1 MSSVILWLQRL
12 QRLQNFAIQ
21 SGSAQS
27 EAGPG
32 WTGLVGRS
40 IRDNNRPARPDALLS
55 IFISHTFSIYKN
67 AALRH
72 ARLCVR
78 AANKLLFCTIRS
90 SHITIVQ
97 MENVR
102 LVRLMFLMGL
112 KIPRKFQVF
121 EKMRIKENSKYS
133 RQWESKYLMEG
144 VNDRMALKRMI
155 FHNFCIMPR
164 GWDRQ
169 ETVAS
174 WCISVS
180 ADKH

>member
-1 MSSVILWLQRL
+1 MSSDFRDCRILQSSPDLRRARL
-12 QRLQNFAIQ
+12 ARA
-21 SGSAQS
+21 
-27 EAGPG
+27 
-32 WTGLVGRS
+32 GLVGRS

-72 ARLCVR
+72 ARLCVSEQWTISP
-78 AANKLLFCTIRS
+78 FCTIRS

-97 MENVR
+97 IENVR

-144 VNDRMALKRMI
+144 VNDRMAL
-155 FHNFCIMPR
+155 R
-164 GWDRQ
+164 GWFSIISALCRVAGTDRRE

-174 WCISVS
+174 WCIPVS